1 MADLGMPQ
9 KTIEILKKYD
19 FRIQKK
25 YGQNFLIDPHVL
37 ERIVTE
43 AQVGPE
49 DLVVE
54 IGPGLGSLTQH
65 LAEHAGEVVAVEID
79 RNLIPILEETLA
91 EYHNVT
97 VLNEDILKVDLTQL
111 SHDHGDRP
119 LKVVANLPYYITT
132 PIVMGLLESR
142 VPLKSIT
149 VMVQKEVADRMQAG
163 PGTKD
168 YGALSLAVQYRA
180 KASVVCTVPPSC
192 FLPRPAVDS
201 AVIRLDVYPEPP
213 VSCRDP
219 ERMRRL
225 IRAAFNQR
233 RKTLANAL
241 SADPVLNIS
250 RESVQHALK
259 EMGLDELIRGERLSL
274 EEYAKLS
281 DVLK

>member
-1 MADLGMPQ
+1 MNIATPGNTAELLRSHG
-9 KTIEILKKYD
+9 LSA
-19 FRIQKK
+19 RKK
-25 YGQNFLIDPHVL
+25 YGQNFLVDRSILEKIVDAAGVGAEDTVL
-37 ERIVTE
+37 
-43 AQVGPE
+43 
-49 DLVVE
+49 E
-54 IGPGLGSLTQH
+54 IGPGLGAMTQ
-65 LAEHAGEVVAVEID
+65 LLSERAKRVIAVEID
-79 RNLIPILEETLA
+79 KQLAGLLKESLADCDNLTIF
-91 EYHNVT
+91 
-97 VLNEDILKVDLTQL
+97 NEDILKWDAAGYAR
-111 SHDHGDRP
+111 SEGIESYR
-119 LKVVANLPYYITT
+119 VVANLPYYITT
-132 PIVMGLLESR
+132 PILLSLLEGEA
-142 VPLKSIT
+142 PLSGIT
-149 VMVQKEVADRMQAG
+149 VMVQKDVADRMQAG

-250 RESVQHALK
+250 RESVQHALA

-281 DVLK
+281 DLLK